1 MSDLVRLSMSIEK
14 PLYDK
19 LEALVAESRYT
30 NRSEFLRD
38 LIRDHLVEREWEN
51 QQEDILGTISMVYD
65 HHQRGLSNRLTDLQ
79 HDFLGNILATTHIH
93 LDHHHCAEMI
103 MVRGKAGDIQRLT
116 DDMKRQRGVLHAKLA
131 MGSTGKTLV

>member
-19 LEALVAESRYT
+19 LEKLVSQSRYT

-38 LIRDHLVEREWEN
+38 MIRDHLVEREWKSNE
-51 QQEDILGTISMVYD
+51 ELLGTISMVYD
-65 HHQRGLSNRLTDLQ
+65 HHQRGLSARLTELQ
-79 HDFLGNILATTHIH
+79 HDFFGNILATTHIH

-103 MVRGKAGDIQRLT
+103 MVKGKAEDIQRLA
-116 DDMKRQRGVLHAKLA
+116 DDMQRQRGVLHAKLA
-131 MGSTGKTLV
+131 MSSTGKTLA

>member
-19 LEALVAESRYT
+19 LEVLVAESRYT

-38 LIRDHLVEREWEN
+38 LIRDHLVEREWRSNE
-51 QQEDILGTISMVYD
+51 EILGTISMIYD
-65 HHQRGLSNRLTDLQ
+65 HHQRGLSARLTDLQ

-103 MVRGKAGDIQRLT
+103 MVKGRAGDIQRLAS
-116 DDMKRQRGVLHAKLA
+116 DMQRQRGVLHAKLA
-131 MGSTGKTLV
+131 MSSTGETLA

>member
-1 MSDLVRLSMSIEK
+1 MSELVRLSMSIEK

-19 LEALVAESRYT
+19 LEALVAQSRYT

-38 LIRDHLVEREWEN
+38 LIRDHLVEREWKSRE
-51 QQEDILGTISMVYD
+51 EILGTISMIYD
-65 HHQRGLSNRLTDLQ
+65 HHQRGLSARLTDLQ
-79 HDFLGNILATTHIH
+79 HDFHGNILATTHIH

-103 MVRGKAGDIQRLT
+103 MVKGRAGDIQRLA

-131 MGSTGKTLV
+131 MSSTGRTLA